1 VGAPCSASDTDV
13 ELHGTSSNYSP
24 LPATKMFGCLVAG
37 RVVQTNLQQVDET
50 HALFELPNAST
61 INHICVFLLGTVPF
75 PEGYGATVHFHWP
88 GKGFQQLGML
98 SNDKPSA
105 IFRLRGTYTS
115 AISASPAHAAFS
127 NTGSQ
132 PNAAA
137 DVTATLGISIE
148 PLDQII
154 AQSSG
159 TIAVAT
165 VHASNTAVDPSVIAE
180 RVVKHL
186 FNYVSSFI
194 GGVVGQDTMVPMSA
208 IAKWYETFIN
218 KIRLRG
224 AGFLE
229 QEE

>member
-1 VGAPCSASDTDV
+1 M
-13 ELHGTSSNYSP
+13 ERL
-24 LPATKMFGCLVAG
+24 FIFIG
-37 RVVQTNLQQVDET
+37 RGRDFNNWECTFRDCFALNWALKNVQR
-50 HALFELPNAST
+50 
-61 INHICVFLLGTVPF
+61 
-75 PEGYGATVHFHWP
+75 
-88 GKGFQQLGML
+88 L